1 MAFVL
6 KKQPSWSDKG
16 LSLAIWATLASVFLA
31 LAEGILRGPIGYAHV
46 SAASVSMFFYWCYG
60 LRNVTETLI
69 YAGTIVFIGGKF
81 LENRT
86 TLTLGFET
94 LDSSQ
99 ISLKGPDDN
108 NIVWV
113 GHRYG
118 TRLEAEAI
126 AATIESRLKESAAA

>member
-16 LSLAIWATLASVFLA
+16 FSLAIWATLVSVFLA
-31 LAEGILRGPIGYAHV
+31 LAEGVFRGPIAYSHI
-46 SAASVSMFFYWCYG
+46 SAGSIVMFANWCYSF
-60 LRNVTETLI
+60 RNISETLI
-69 YAGTIVFIGGKF
+69 SAGVFLFIGGKF

-86 TLTLGFET
+86 TLTLGFEA

-99 ISLKGPDDN
+99 ISMKGPDDN
-108 NIVWV
+108 NVVWV

-126 AATIESRLKESAAA
+126 AATIESRLKESTVA